1 MPRSRAQTRE
11 RLLAAALDV
20 FAEDGFGRS
29 TVERV
34 CERAGFTRGAFYSNF
49 ASLDELFLA
58 MWEQRSA
65 AMLAGIRDAVA
76 AADGADHPAD
86 LELAAARILAV
97 IPIEDRWYRVT
108 AEFTAHALRHPEL
121 RSRTAAREAA
131 IQATILPV
139 VEDALARAGRVVTDP
154 DALGRALVAVHDGTS
169 VQVLMEPGDPVVAR
183 ARTDLF
189 VHVLRSY
196 SETAVSAG
204 TAVSVGT
211 AVSAETSEV

>member
-20 FAEDGFGRS
+20 FAEEGFGRS
-29 TVERV
+29 TVEQV

-49 ASLDELFLA
+49 DSLDELFLA

-65 AMLAGIRDAVA
+65 AMLADIRDAVA
-76 AADGADHPAD
+76 ADESADEFD
-86 LELAAARILAV
+86 LDLDRAAARILAA
-97 IPIEDRWYRVT
+97 IPVEDRWYRIT
-108 AEFTAHALRHPEL
+108 AEFTAHALRNPAL
-121 RSRTAAREAA
+121 KSVMAAREAA

-139 VEDALARAGRVVTDP
+139 VENALARAGRRITDP
-154 DALGRALVAVHDGTS
+154 QALGRALVAVHDGTS
-169 VQVLMEPGDPVVAR
+169 VQVLMEPDDARIAR

-196 SETAVSAG
+196 SENK
-204 TAVSVGT
+204 
-211 AVSAETSEV
+211 